1 MQWNRDATKTF
12 WLSVMVIKK
21 NYKDPKGGERVRFLV
36 TLLKSSKVLF
46 IYNRVLGFLNQPK
59 SNMKN

>member
-36 TLLKSSKVLF
+36 TLLKTSKVLF
-46 IYNRVLGFLNQPK
+46 IYKPHLKTHFY
-59 SNMKN
+59 